1 MHMARNGKYP
11 VTGRD
16 TPVGEI
22 LIVLALSALIVLMAT
37 QWRAS
42 EVESWEGW
50 LALALFP
57 GVLLRWLEI
66 VRRTEWPLPEIAAGV
81 LMTAIAAWGYMRI
94 GGGILGASAAVLA
107 LLTLWLAWRRLTG
120 RD

>member
-1 MHMARNGKYP
+1 MGSNGKYP

-16 TPVGEI
+16 TPIGEI
-22 LIVLALSALIVLMAT
+22 VIVLALSALIVFMAT

-42 EVESWEGW
+42 GAESWQAW
-50 LALALFP
+50 LALALVP

-66 VRRTEWPLPEIAAGV
+66 VRRTEWPLLEIAAGV

-94 GGGILGASAAVLA
+94 GGALLGATSAILA
-107 LLTLWLAWRRLTG
+107 LLTLLLAWRGLVR